1 MSAREFQLIE
11 SGAGLPD
18 YPWPRDFRLPTHF
31 FFPWHHARWLNSRMH
46 LVASYEAQ
54 GVALALYCLA
64 QMQAPIGTL
73 PDDDELLARMLRL
86 DLARWRELRR
96 AEHGPMTGW
105 YRVNCEGEVRWAHPV
120 VIEVL
125 DDIASRRERRE
136 QSKDARARDRRIDRM
151 RHALSGMG
159 VSDAVLSD
167 RAVLEEIETYLS
179 ATHHGNRTVAT
190 YTRALRW
197 AADQGILNGGGAR
210 AKSRA

>member
-1 MSAREFQLIE
+1 MNRGLQLVDAE
-11 SGAGLPD
+11 AGLPD
-18 YPWPRDFRLPTHF
+18 YPWPREFRLPTHY

-46 LVASYEAQ
+46 LVGSYEAQ

-96 AEHGPMTGW
+96 SDQGPLAGW
-105 YRVNCEGEVRWAHPV
+105 FRVNCEGEVRLAHPV
-120 VIEVL
+120 LIEVL
-125 DDIASRRERRE
+125 QDVTNRRERRE

-151 RHALSGMG
+151 KAALASMG
-159 VSDAVLSD
+159 VSDGVLAD
-167 RAVLEEIETYLS
+167 RAVVEELEGYLS
-179 ATHHGNRTVAT
+179 AVHQGNRTAAV

-197 AADQGILNGGGAR
+197 ARDQGILNGGAGR
-210 AKSRA
+210 AKTRG